1 MDLRWKVKH
10 FDKFFIFLNI
20 LISDDLCILNELG
33 WIDAEGEAI
42 EEVMNADL
50 KTLPADVY
58 EKISEDK
65 IDECAD
71 KLVTKMAKKHQ
82 R

>member
-1 MDLRWKVKH
+1 M
-10 FDKFFIFLNI
+10 IFLNI
-20 LISDDLCILNELG
+20 LIADDLFILKELG

-42 EEVMNADL
+42 EEVMKADL

-58 EKISEDK
+58 EELSEDT
-65 IDECAD
+65 IDECAEM
-71 KLVTKMAKKHQ
+71 LVTKIAKKHK

>member
-1 MDLRWKVKH
+1 MEGKQILYV
-10 FDKFFIFLNI
+10 FSIFHKI
-20 LISDDLCILNELG
+20 LITDDLCILNELG

-42 EEVMNADL
+42 EEVMKADL

-58 EKISEDK
+58 EKLSEDE
-65 IDECAD
+65 IDECAE
-71 KLVTKMAKKHQ
+71 KLVTKMAKKHK

>member
-1 MDLRWKVKH
+1 MC
-10 FDKFFIFLNI
+10 DKFLISLNI
-20 LISDDLCILNELG
+20 LIADDLCILNELG

-42 EEVMNADL
+42 KEVMKADL

-58 EKISEDK
+58 EVLSEDK
-65 IDECAD
+65 IDECAEM
-71 KLVTKMAKKHQ
+71 LVTKMAKKHK